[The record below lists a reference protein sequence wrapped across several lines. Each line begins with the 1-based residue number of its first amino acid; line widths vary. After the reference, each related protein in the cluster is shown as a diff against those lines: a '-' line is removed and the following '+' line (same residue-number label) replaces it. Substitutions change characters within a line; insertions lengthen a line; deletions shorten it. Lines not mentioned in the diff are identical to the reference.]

1 MDIGMGW
8 KKKLVHGYRKL
19 ILGRFIRAI
28 ARGDLRPFFV
38 DAEGVWFRTK
48 HGFSVLCNFEDR
60 ILELD
65 VNPVWEAMETAF
77 VLANVR
83 PGDVFVDVGANIGY
97 FSMLAAQR
105 QPSRVLAV
113 EPVGK
118 TFGVLTRNVRHNGLD
133 DVIHPVNVAL
143 GSQAS
148 TVRLVCTRGPK
159 NHVEYAVGGNDRDLD
174 KVEATLTTLDSLLK
188 SPDAP
193 GRVDFIKVDIEGYE
207 HEFLKG
213 ARETIA
219 CFKPMMLME
228 VEQHRLEKFGV
239 QASDVFR
246 FLAELGYR
254 YLCVR
259 EDAIVPAGVLEE
271 DLTKG
276 RDFVFYTAA
285 HKPVY

>member
-1 MDIGMGW
+1 MGW
-8 KKKLVHGYRKL
+8 KKKLVRRYRKL
-19 ILGRFIRAI
+19 VLGRFVRMI
-28 ARGDLRPFFV
+28 AARQLRPFFV
-38 DAEGVWFRTK
+38 DAEGVWFPTQ
-48 HGFSVLCNFEDR
+48 HGFAVLCNFEDR

-97 FSMLAAQR
+97 FSMLVAQR
-105 QPSRVLAV
+105 QPAQVLAI
-113 EPVGK
+113 EPVQR
-118 TFGVLTRNVRHNGLD
+118 TYEVLVHNIRHNGLD
-133 DVIHPVNVAL
+133 GVVSPVNVAL
-143 GSQAS
+143 GSQTS
-148 TVRLVCTRGPK
+148 KVRLVSTRGPK
-159 NHVEYAVGGNDRDLD
+159 NHVEYAIGGNDHGFE
-174 KVEATLTTLDSLLK
+174 KVEATLTTLDSLLTG
-188 SPDAP
+188 PDAP
-193 GRVDFIKVDIEGYE
+193 GKVDFIKVDIEGYE
-207 HEFLKG
+207 YEFLKG
-213 ARETIA
+213 GRETIRR
-219 CFKPMMLME
+219 FKPMMLME

-239 QASDVFR
+239 HACDVFG

-271 DLTKG
+271 DLTRG

>member
-8 KKKLVHGYRKL
+8 KKKLVRGYRKL
-19 ILGRFIRAI
+19 ILGRFVRAI
-28 ARGDLRPFFV
+28 AAGDLRPFFM

-105 QPSRVLAV
+105 QPSQILAV
-113 EPVGK
+113 EPVGR
-118 TFGVLTRNVRHNGLD
+118 TFDVLTRNVRHNGLD

-148 TVRLVCTRGPK
+148 TVRLVSTRGPK

-188 SPDAP
+188 GSDAP

-207 HEFLKG
+207 YEFLKG
-213 ARETIA
+213 ARETIDR
-219 CFKPMMLME
+219 FKPMMLME

-239 QASDVFR
+239 RASDVFQ

-259 EDAIVPAGVLEE
+259 ENAIVPAGVLEE

-276 RDFVFYTAA
+276 RDFVFHTAA

>member
-8 KKKLVHGYRKL
+8 KKKLVRGYRKFV
-19 ILGRFIRAI
+19 LGRFVRTI
-28 ARGDLRPFFV
+28 AAGSLRPFFV
-38 DAEGVWFRTK
+38 DAEGVWFPTK

-77 VLANVR
+77 VLDNVR
-83 PGDVFVDVGANIGY
+83 PGDVFIDVGANIGY

-105 QPSRVLAV
+105 QPSQVLAV
-113 EPVGK
+113 EPVGR
-118 TFGVLTRNVRHNGLD
+118 TFDVLARNVRHNGLGG
-133 DVIHPVNVAL
+133 VIHPLNVAL
-143 GSQAS
+143 GSHAS
-148 TVRLVCTRGPK
+148 TVRLVSTRGPK
-159 NHVEYAVGGNDRDLD
+159 NHVEYAVGGNDRDLE
-174 KVEATLTTLDSLLK
+174 KVEASLTTLDSLLK
-188 SPDAP
+188 SPGSPA
-193 GRVDFIKVDIEGYE
+193 RVDFIKVDIEGYE
-207 HEFLKG
+207 YEFLKG

-219 CFKPMMLME
+219 RFKPMMLME

-239 QASDVFR
+239 QASDVFG

-254 YLCVR
+254 HLCVR
-259 EDAIVPAGVLEE
+259 EDVVAPGGVLEE

-285 HKPVY
+285 HRPVY

>member
-1 MDIGMGW
+1 MGW
-8 KKKLVHGYRKL
+8 KKKLVRGYRKFV
-19 ILGRFIRAI
+19 LGRFIRMI
-28 ARGDLRPFFV
+28 AAGDLRPFFV
-38 DAEGVWFRTK
+38 DGEGVWFPTK

-65 VNPVWEAMETAF
+65 ANPVWEAMETEF

-83 PGDVFVDVGANIGY
+83 AGDVFIDVGANIGY

-105 QPSRVLAV
+105 QPAVVLAV
-113 EPVGK
+113 EPVGR
-118 TFGVLTRNVRHNGLD
+118 TFDVLVRNVRHNGLD
-133 DVIHPVNVAL
+133 GVIHPVNVAL
-143 GSQAS
+143 GSRAS
-148 TVRLVCTRGPK
+148 TVRLVSTRGPK
-159 NHVEYAVGGNDRDLD
+159 NHVEYAVGGADNGQE
-174 KVEATLTTLDSLLK
+174 KVEASLTTLDSLLTSSGLAGK
-188 SPDAP
+188 
-193 GRVDFIKVDIEGYE
+193 VDFIKVDIEGYE
-207 HEFLKG
+207 YEFLKG

-219 CFKPMMLME
+219 RFKPMMLME

-239 QASDVFR
+239 QASEVFG
-246 FLAELGYR
+246 FLATLGYR

-259 EDAIVPAGVLEE
+259 EDAITPGGVLEE